1 VKVADGTPRSLGEN
15 IDTTV
20 IEVQA
25 EDPNSARQSLAKEP
39 EIFSIT
45 QLGIKLR
52 VLIPKRI
59 PDALQLVTANLQRAS
74 IKGVAAEVFPD
85 LEDVFVA
92 VTQLHIKQ
100 AA

>member
-1 VKVADGTPRSLGEN
+1 
-15 IDTTV
+15 
-20 IEVQA
+20 
-25 EDPNSARQSLAKEP
+25 
-39 EIFSIT
+39 
-45 QLGIKLR
+45 
-52 VLIPKRI
+52 
-59 PDALQLVTANLQRAS
+59 LVTANLQRAS